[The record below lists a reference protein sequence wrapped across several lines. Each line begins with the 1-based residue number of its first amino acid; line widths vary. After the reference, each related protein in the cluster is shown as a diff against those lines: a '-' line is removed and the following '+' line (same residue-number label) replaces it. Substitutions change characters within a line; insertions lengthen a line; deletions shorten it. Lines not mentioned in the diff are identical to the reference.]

1 MLKQSNLNSILKYI
15 FLDQKAV
22 KGNIE
27 GIIVNVKVVVA
38 SKRLKAFSLAKS
50 IQEALK
56 EFSMSLQH
64 GVSNYIDICFK
75 IFSVEVA
82 CMLLNMQFISKYK
95 NFI

>member
-15 FLDQKAV
+15 FRSKAV
-22 KGNIE
+22 KENIE
-27 GIIVNVKVVVA
+27 GSIVNVKVVVA

-64 GVSNYIDICFK
+64 GVST
-75 IFSVEVA
+75 A
-82 CMLLNMQFISKYK
+82 
-95 NFI
+95 